1 MKGRNGIE
9 EAQGLNDPMVV
20 VREIA
25 NLVNLYKDKL
35 AVMSQF
41 ADPTGKNWNSWDVR
55 SKVLGFY
62 YTSPMKNWMGTRVW
76 VEGLG
81 HGTVIAVQ
89 RVGSWY
95 IPGVEFDSPVEDGH
109 ALNLR
114 SEGREGQEG
123 FCLWVWL
130 DRVKIIPGE
139 QDGPAT

>member
-1 MKGRNGIE
+1 MKERNGIE
-9 EAQGLNDPMVV
+9 EAKGLNNPMVV

-25 NLVNLYKDKL
+25 NLMNLYREKL

-41 ADPTGKNWNSWDVR
+41 ADTTGKNWNSWDVR
-55 SKVLGFY
+55 NKVLGFY
-62 YTSPMKNWMGTRVW
+62 YTSPMKNWMGKRVW

-89 RVGSWY
+89 QVGDWY
-95 IPGVEFDSPVEDGH
+95 IPGVEFDFPVEDGH

-114 SEGREGQEG
+114 SEGKEGMEG

-130 DRVKIIPGE
+130 DRIKIVSGE
-139 QDGPAT
+139 QDVLPT